1 MAKFKVTEVFE
12 GISMPGYLHTQESLR
27 AATNFQFQDT
37 DVLLV
42 TFPKSGTTWMQQI
55 LSLIFNKEDF
65 QNIQSIP
72 TWARVPWIE
81 QIYLSNYLPQM
92 EASKPRLFTTHLTAN
107 LLINNLKT
115 SKTRVVYVARNPKDV
130 LVSYYHF
137 HKLAKFLPEI
147 GSFDDFFDQFL
158 EGKVNFGSWFNH
170 IKDWLGVQQDLN
182 FFLITYEDLSQ
193 DPRGAIQRLSNFL
206 GQQLESK
213 ELENILHY
221 CSFSF
226 MSQNEQLNYSLVPPE
241 AFDHSVEKFMRK
253 GVTGNWKE
261 HFSPEQNAR
270 FNNVYQ
276 AEMGDLAVKLPW
288 SLD

>member
-1 MAKFKVTEVFE
+1 MDRIKVTEVFE
-12 GISMPGYLHTQESLR
+12 GISMPGKMHTQESLH

-65 QNIQSIP
+65 QKVQGIP
-72 TWARVPWIE
+72 TWSRVPWLE
-81 QIYLSNYLPQM
+81 HTYLLDCLAQM
-92 EASKPRLFTTHLTAN
+92 DASKPRLLTTHFPAK
-107 LLINNLKT
+107 LLIHNLKN
-115 SKTRVVYVARNPKDV
+115 SKARVVYMARNPKDV

-137 HKLAKFLPEI
+137 HKLAKFLPDV
-147 GSFDDFFDQFL
+147 GSFEDFFDQFL

-170 IKDWLGVQQDLN
+170 IKDWLGVQQELN

-193 DPRGAIQRLSNFL
+193 DPRQAIQNLSNFL
-206 GQQLESK
+206 GQPLEPK

-226 MSQNEQLNYSLVPPE
+226 MSKNDQLNYSLTSPE
-241 AFDHSVEKFMRK
+241 VFDHSIGKFMRK

-261 HFSPEQNAR
+261 YFSPEQNAK

-276 AEMGDLAVKLPW
+276 AEMGDLTIKLPW

>member
-1 MAKFKVTEVFE
+1 MARLQVTEVFR
-12 GISMPGYLHTQESLR
+12 GISMPGQLHTQESLH

-55 LSLIFNKEDF
+55 LSLIFNKEDL

-81 QIYLSNYLPQM
+81 QIYLSNYLPQV
-92 EASKPRLFTTHLTAN
+92 EASKPRLFTTHFPAK
-107 LLINNLKT
+107 LLIHNLKN
-115 SKTRVVYVARNPKDV
+115 SKARVVYLARNPKDV

-170 IKDWLGVQQDLN
+170 IKEWLGVQQDLN

-193 DPRGAIQRLSNFL
+193 DPHGAVQSLCNFL
-206 GQQLESK
+206 DQQLESK

-226 MSQNEQLNYSLVPPE
+226 MSQNEQLNYSLIPSEVL
-241 AFDHSVEKFMRK
+241 DHSMGKFMRK
-253 GVTGNWKE
+253 GVTRNWKE
-261 HFSPEQNAR
+261 YFSPEQNAR